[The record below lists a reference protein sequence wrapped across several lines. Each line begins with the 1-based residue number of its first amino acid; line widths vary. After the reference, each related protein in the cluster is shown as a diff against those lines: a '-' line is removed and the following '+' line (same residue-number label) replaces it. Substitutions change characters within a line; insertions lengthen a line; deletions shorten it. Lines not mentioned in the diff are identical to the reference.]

1 MRFFFS
7 KENSLGI
14 DFRRDGLCTFLSHLM
29 QFSGLHR
36 SLVLINQKINNV
48 KRFRQNMSK
57 RFPLV
62 KISNR
67 NTSRNEKATI
77 HFSIE
82 R

>member
-14 DFRRDGLCTFLSHLM
+14 DFRRDWIVYILSHLM

-36 SLVLINQKINNV
+36 SLVLINQKTNNV

-67 NTSRNEKATI
+67 NASRNEKATI

>member
-14 DFRRDGLCTFLSHLM
+14 DFRRDWIVYIFKS
-29 QFSGLHR
+29 FNAISGLHR